1 MMDWRGR
8 PTTYKPFARWFT
20 NERAR
25 EVEEVRGQ
33 YAALSARQAAF
44 RYSPEDE
51 CAKVDRF
58 LWKVPEALKPSF
70 WEALNALLRGERYI
84 FDLPPP
90 DLERMSLAEFA
101 EYRNFLRH
109 KEYFFANQ
117 DTVLRLL
124 HECLVRNFCA
134 LADVLPQAEGPSPFT
149 VPLVYALPDPK
160 TLITQLLVTLG
171 EAQYLDRGLF
181 LDVTSQLNRNV
192 CDASGIV
199 PGQPRKKPYKY
210 PVDSDLP
217 LDKLVG
223 EYLAGT
229 PFQKLFLAPVPLK
242 LTHEDRFSH
251 MHIVGGTGAGK
262 TTLLEN
268 LIAHDFD
275 SPDCPSLIIVDS
287 QGDLINKLSHL
298 DRFHPDHGEFRDRF
312 LLITPK
318 DIQRPPALNIFDV
331 NRSRL
336 GSYDDLTKEQVT
348 AGVIQTF
355 DYLFTGLLG
364 ADLTAK
370 QGVFF
375 KFVARLML
383 ALPETMG
390 RNATILDMMALMED
404 ATPYKAAIQSLPPIQ
419 RTFFE
424 KDFSGKT
431 FVQTKEQIRYR
442 LQAIIENPAIAR
454 LFTSSETRIDL
465 FEEMNRGSIIL
476 VDTAKDFLKGASSH
490 FGRIF
495 ISLVLQAVLER
506 AAIPEHERRP
516 AFLIVDEAASYF
528 DSNIDD
534 LLTEARKYKVGCVF
548 AHQFLDQCTSS
559 LRASLAANTS
569 IKMVSGVSMQD
580 ARALAPDMRT
590 TAEFILSQPRL
601 HFASHIRNV
610 TPQAVSIPVRIGA
623 LRQEAELSRTDFER
637 LRLLNAERVSLPPI
651 GRSAEGSAQEEEN
664 IAGGGAG
671 REEGHDPTA
680 PSSEW

>member
-1 MMDWRGR
+1 MPLR
-8 PTTYKPFARWFT
+8 RWFT
-20 NERAR
+20 NERER
-25 EVEEVRGQ
+25 ELQDTRDLYASLHPRQSSLAATPLSVGAEVYEHFD
-33 YAALSARQAAF
+33 YA
-44 RYSPEDE
+44 
-51 CAKVDRF
+51 
-58 LWKVPEALKPSF
+58 PEALHPPLCRAMD
-70 WEALNALLRGERYI
+70 ALIRGERYI
-84 FDLPPP
+84 FELPEPQ
-90 DLERMSLAEFA
+90 LERMSLKEFVD
-101 EYRNFLRH
+101 YRNLLKF
-109 KEYFFANQ
+109 KEYFFANEE
-117 DTVLRLL
+117 TMLRLL
-124 HECLVRNFCA
+124 HECLVRIFCA
-134 LADVLPQAEGPSPFT
+134 VADMLPQAEDPSPFT
-149 VPLVYALPDPK
+149 IPLIYAIPEPRTFVQQLFN
-160 TLITQLLVTLG
+160 TLA
-171 EAQYLDRGLF
+171 EDQYRNRAILK
-181 LDVTSQLNRNV
+181 DVSERLYLNI

-199 PGQPRKKPYKY
+199 PGQETRKPYKT
-210 PVDSDLP
+210 PLDSDLP
-217 LDKLVG
+217 LDEFVNQ
-223 EYLAGT
+223 YLAGT
-229 PFQKLFLAPVPLK
+229 PFRDLFLTPVPLK
-242 LTHEDRFSH
+242 LTHEDRFNH
-251 MHIVGGTGAGK
+251 MHVVGGTGAGK

-268 LIAHDFD
+268 LIAHDFN

-287 QGDLINKLSHL
+287 QGDLIGKLSRL
-298 DRFHPDHGEFRDRF
+298 ERFHPDYGEFRDRF

-336 GSYDDLTKEQVT
+336 SAYDDLTKEQVT

-375 KFVARLML
+375 KYIARLML

-404 ATPYKAAIQSLPPIQ
+404 AAPYRAAIQSLPPIQ

-424 KDFSGKT
+424 KDFNSKT

-454 LFTSSETRIDL
+454 LFTSPETRIDL

-580 ARALAPDMRT
+580 ARSLAPDMRT
-590 TAEFILSQPRL
+590 TADFILSQPRL
-601 HFASHIRNV
+601 HFAAHIRNV

-623 LRQEAELSRTDFER
+623 LRREPELSRADYER
-637 LRLLNAERVSLPPI
+637 LRALNTGRVSLPLLAPSRSSPI
-651 GRSAEGSAQEEEN
+651 QGSNVAEGGLVQEDAN
-664 IAGGGAG
+664 
-671 REEGHDPTA
+671 DPTA

>member
-1 MMDWRGR
+1 MTEPDR
-8 PTTYKPFARWFT
+8 PTVYQPLRRWFT
-20 NERAR
+20 DEGKRELREARAL
-25 EVEEVRGQ
+25 
-33 YAALSARQAAF
+33 YASVSRSQDAFAVVPSSIALGVYEFIAH
-44 RYSPEDE
+44 
-51 CAKVDRF
+51 
-58 LWKVPEALKPSF
+58 VPDPLGTALRHAID
-70 WEALNALLRGERYI
+70 ALIAGEQHI
-84 FDLPPP
+84 FELPAP
-90 DLERMSLAEFA
+90 DFERMSLQEFV
-101 EYRNFLRH
+101 EYRNFLRF

-117 DTVLRLL
+117 TVVLRLL
-124 HECLVRNFCA
+124 HECLVRIMCA
-134 LADVLPQAEGPSPFT
+134 VADELPEIAEPSPFT
-149 VPLVYALPDPK
+149 IPLVYALPEPK
-160 TLITQLLVTLG
+160 KLLTQILG
-171 EAQYLDRGLF
+171 VFAEHEYANKGLF
-181 LDVTSQLNRNV
+181 LDAVRRLNDNIF
-192 CDASGIV
+192 DASGIV
-199 PGQPRKKPYKY
+199 PGQQTKKPFKL
-210 PVDSDLP
+210 PVDCDLP
-217 LDKLVG
+217 LA
-223 EYLAGT
+223 ELADQYFGGT
-229 PFQKLFLAPVPLK
+229 PFQALFTTPVPLK

-268 LIAHDFD
+268 LIAYDFN

-287 QGDLINKLSHL
+287 QGDLINKLSRL
-298 DRFHPDHGEFRDRF
+298 ERFHPDYGAFRDRF

-318 DIQRPPALNIFDV
+318 DIKRPPALNIFDV

-336 GSYDDLTKEQVT
+336 SGYDDLTKEQVT

-404 ATPYKAAIQSLPPIQ
+404 AAPYKAAIQLLPPIQ

-424 KDFSGKT
+424 KDFGSKT

-454 LFTSSETRIDL
+454 LFTSPETRIDL
-465 FEEMNRGSIIL
+465 FAEMNRGSIIL

-506 AAIPEHERRP
+506 AAIPEHKRRP

-580 ARALAPDMRT
+580 ARALAPDMRS
-590 TAEFILSQPRL
+590 TADFILSQPRL
-601 HFASHIRNV
+601 HFAAHIRNV
-610 TPQAVSIPVRIGA
+610 TPQAVSIPVRVGA
-623 LRQEAELSRTDFER
+623 LKGERELSKEDHER
-637 LRLLNAERVSLPPI
+637 LRKLNAERVGLSPQAKA
-651 GRSAEGSAQEEEN
+651 RSAQGRTDGTN
-664 IAGGGAG
+664 AGIG
-671 REEGHDPTA
+671 PTA
-680 PSSEW
+680 DSFTKPSKDW